1 MNTEERYI
9 SLLTDFGFKRI
20 FGTKP
25 NKLFEEAEIAK
36 FNAADRREYEDSLK
50 AYRDIKNSI
59 DTALE
64 QGREEG
70 MKKGRA
76 EGLEKGLKKGL
87 KKGRAEGRAEGEKQK
102 AISIAKAM
110 LQRGLNI
117 QMIAE
122 LSGLTAEEIRS
133 LT

>member
-9 SLLTDFGFKRI
+9 SLLDRDTHRVFNDKM
-20 FGTKP
+20 T
-25 NKLFEEAEIAK
+25 FEEAEIAK
-36 FNAADRREYEDSLK
+36 FNAEDRREYEDSLK

-87 KKGRAEGRAEGEKQK
+87 KKGRAEGEKQK
-102 AISIAKAM
+102 ALSIAKAM
-110 LQRGLNI
+110 LQRGLDI

-122 LSGLTAEEIRS
+122 LSGLTAEEIQS

>member
-9 SLLTDFGFKRI
+9 SQLDKDTHRVFNDKM
-20 FGTKP
+20 T
-25 NKLFEEAEIAK
+25 FEEAEIAK
-36 FNAADRREYEDSLK
+36 FNAEDRREYEDSLK

-76 EGLEKGLKKGL
+76 EGLEKGLKKG
-87 KKGRAEGRAEGEKQK
+87 RAEGEKQK
-102 AISIAKAM
+102 ALSIAKAM
-110 LQRGLNI
+110 LQRGLDI

-122 LSGLTAEEIRS
+122 LSGLTAEEIQS
-133 LT
+133 LA

>member
-9 SLLTDFGFKRI
+9 SLLDKDTHRVFNDKM
-20 FGTKP
+20 T
-25 NKLFEEAEIAK
+25 FEEAEIAK
-36 FNAADRREYEDSLK
+36 FNAEDRREYEDSLK

-70 MKKGRA
+70 RA
-76 EGLEKGLKKGL
+76 EGLEKGL
-87 KKGRAEGRAEGEKQK
+87 KKGRAEGRAEGENRK
-102 AISIAKAM
+102 ALEIAQN
-110 LQRGLNI
+110 L
-117 QMIAE
+117 
-122 LSGLTAEEIRS
+122 LSLKMPIEAIVQATGLTAEEIQS

>member
-1 MNTEERYI
+1 MRY
-9 SLLTDFGFKRI
+9 LDPRAALKEKI
-20 FGTKP
+20 FTQ
-25 NKLFEEAEIAK
+25 LFEEAEIAK
-36 FNAADRREYEDSLK
+36 FNAEDRREYEDSLK

-70 MKKGRA
+70 
-76 EGLEKGLKKGL
+76 
-87 KKGRAEGRAEGEKQK
+87 RAEGRAEGR
-102 AISIAKAM
+102 IDMVKAM
-110 LQRGLNI
+110 LQRGLDI

-133 LT
+133 FS

>member
-9 SLLTDFGFKRI
+9 SLLDKDTHRVFNDKM
-20 FGTKP
+20 T
-25 NKLFEEAEIAK
+25 FEEAEIAK
-36 FNAADRREYEDSLK
+36 FNAEDRREYEDSLK

-76 EGLEKGLKKGL
+76 EGLEKGLKKG
-87 KKGRAEGRAEGEKQK
+87 RAEGEKQK
-102 AISIAKAM
+102 ALSIAKAM
-110 LQRGLNI
+110 LQRGLDI

-122 LSGLTAEEIRS
+122 LSGLTAEEIQS

>member
-1 MNTEERYI
+1 MYSLRLIVPLSPETITTAMNTEERYI
-9 SLLTDFGFKRI
+9 SLLDRDTHRVFNDKM
-20 FGTKP
+20 T
-25 NKLFEEAEIAK
+25 FEEAEIAK
-36 FNAADRREYEDSLK
+36 FNAEDRREYEDSLK

-76 EGLEKGLKKGL
+76 EG
-87 KKGRAEGRAEGEKQK
+87 EKQK
-102 AISIAKAM
+102 ALSIAKAM
-110 LQRGLNI
+110 LQRGLDI

-122 LSGLTAEEIRS
+122 LSGLTAEEIQS